1 MIGYYIHHHGAGH
14 LLRARSICAHLDT
27 PVTALTSLPVD
38 DTSFEHTV
46 ALAADNLAPTV
57 ADPTANGV
65 LHWVPKGDDGLR
77 DRMAAIAQW
86 IAAERPR
93 ALVVDVSVEVAVLAR
108 LHGIPVVTMVLPGV
122 RTDTPHE
129 LVHRTA
135 DALIAAWPRAVYDPM
150 WLRAYASK
158 THYIGGISRFAAR
171 RPVSRNGA
179 GGRPTVLVVSGAG
192 GGGFTAPMIRDCAQ
206 RHPQYRWRTA
216 GLDDWVDDLWPD
228 LCAADVVV
236 SHAGQGAVAD
246 IAAAAK
252 PAVLIPADR
261 PFDEQHATTTALA
274 EAGLAVAVDG
284 WPGVDDW
291 PALIETART
300 LDPER
305 WRLWGTNGAAARAAS
320 VIDRVAGTASR
331 PAA

>member
-1 MIGYYIHHHGAGH
+1 MIGYYIHHQGAGH
-14 LLRARSICAHLDT
+14 LLRARSICAQLDT
-27 PVTALTSLPVD
+27 PVTVLTSLPVD
-38 DTSFEHTV
+38 DTGFEHTL
-46 ALAADNLAPTV
+46 ALAADNLAPAVT
-57 ADPTANGV
+57 DPTAHGV

-77 DRMAAIAQW
+77 DRMATIGQW
-86 IAAERPR
+86 IAAERPD
-93 ALVVDVSVEVAVLAR
+93 ALVVDVSVEVAMLAR
-108 LHGIPVVTMVLPGV
+108 LHGIPVVAMVLPGV

-129 LVHRTA
+129 LVHRIA

-150 WLRAYASK
+150 WLRAYANK

-171 RPVSRNGA
+171 RPLPRDGA
-179 GGRPTVLVVSGAG
+179 RGRPTVLVVSGAG
-192 GGGFTAPMIRDCAQ
+192 GSSFTAAMIRECAQ
-206 RHPQYRWRTA
+206 RHSQYHWRTA

-228 LCAADVVV
+228 LCAADIIV

-261 PFDEQHATTTALA
+261 PFGEQHATATALA
-274 EAGLAVAVDG
+274 EAGLAVAVDR
-284 WPGVDDW
+284 WPAVDDW

-300 LDPER
+300 LDTDR